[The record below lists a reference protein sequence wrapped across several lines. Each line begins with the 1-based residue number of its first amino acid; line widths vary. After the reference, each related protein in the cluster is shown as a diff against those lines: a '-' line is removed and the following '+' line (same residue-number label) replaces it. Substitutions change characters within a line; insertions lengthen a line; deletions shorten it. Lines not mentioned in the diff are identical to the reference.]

1 MVLDRREGVITGGVI
16 HNRIVPAREVRLV
29 RDEIWK
35 GIPSVFGGDDSRSVC
50 AHAGR
55 RRGARAEVVAGPR
68 KLGTCG
74 ERWLAIEGRVGLV
87 VERGSTRV
95 RSSNE
100 EWQRKRVQH
109 CDIPTFDGG

>member
-1 MVLDRREGVITGGVI
+1 MVLDRREGVITGRVV

-35 GIPSVFGGDDSRSVC
+35 GLPSVTGGDKSRSIC

-55 RRGARAEVVAGPR
+55 RRGARVKVVAGPR
-68 KLGTCG
+68 ELGTCG
-74 ERWLAIEGRVGLV
+74 ERRLAIEGRVGLV

-95 RSSNE
+95 RSSGE
-100 EWQRKRVQH
+100 KWQRERVKH
-109 CDIPTFDGG
+109 RDIPTFDGG